1 MKFDEID
8 STTLDKESHDEDVDE
23 VAIMSDS
30 EEDEESLHSDNN
42 SNMDNVESD
51 EEREKFMDDERSIMD
66 AIEEEVENSRP
77 EDNNDQVT
85 EKINGDTS
93 KMMDGKTGS
102 ADSNIPSTTLQEEV
116 PTIDLEESD
125 PEEEE
130 QVDEEVEESDQED
143 DQEEE
148 KNHKPQTKDEVDYSS
163 ELKIKKETS
172 DKGNDEE
179 FLEKNHLKNNS
190 SQINDKKE
198 KDSKPVKEEEVK
210 PTDPKAPI
218 VIENSLRLVYDTL
231 KILSKKFNFIVSA
244 RRTIYRR
251 EELTLLE
258 VYDPMAEKSHD
269 YFSSFHLIVFEREG
283 NLVLKIFYQQRKLVN
298 ETRLSKN
305 VDPTILNEILM
316 EYLKEISPGT
326 KKTCKGAFDETMEN
340 VGFIDYKS
348 VLIEGNAS
356 NVVYRSRKCK
366 TVIDKGIICDACK
379 TLLETYLCKNG
390 LKIKDKR
397 KDSTAN
403 KSMLVTSSG
412 EALLQED
419 NNMTE
424 ASIESLQHKL
434 QGERMGMTFKDF
446 LVEAILESDDKR
458 AKLSDIYERIYR
470 KYPHLERRKQ
480 FENSLRHNLSILK
493 GKVFKQVGEVENVGK
508 GGYWS
513 LMPGYVHQPQ
523 PRPVH
528 KQRVSLLKPVMTE
541 ARQAPLPN
549 SLINTV
555 SLNQVS
561 PDPRARVRVR
571 MDQAEEIDRN
581 IRARLDA
588 ERSTPGGVNVMNIR
602 QHQIPPQQFIVQPR
616 RSSNLPPSYAKEGL
630 NSQIFS
636 SPSNF
641 VSKTTPSSFSRPNAQ
656 YVALPSQAVVNQ
668 SAWKSNPPKYLLVP
682 KNEQGTKS
690 TGGMSFLT
698 QQSPNSTLNASSKV
712 VLNHRQG
719 SAKTIQ
725 LQNPTRKVF
734 VDDGKLI
741 LQNNMTFP
749 SKNPTSNVGQVKPS
763 DSLSNFGTTVMIKT
777 VPRTLK

>member
-1 MKFDEID
+1 MKFDDID
-8 STTLDKESHDEDVDE
+8 STSLDEDHHNEDVEE

-42 SNMDNVESD
+42 SNMDNEESD
-51 EEREKFMDDERSIMD
+51 EEREKLLDEERSIMD
-66 AIEEEVENSRP
+66 AIEEEVENNLP
-77 EDNNDQVT
+77 EDKNDQVT
-85 EKINGDTS
+85 EKIKGDTS
-93 KMMDGKTGS
+93 MMIDSKTGS
-102 ADSNIPSTTLQEEV
+102 VDSNITLEEEV

-125 PEEEE
+125 PEEEEE

-148 KNHKPQTKDEVDYSS
+148 KNQKPQDKEEVNHSS
-163 ELKIKKETS
+163 EPKIKKERS
-172 DKGNDEE
+172 DNGNDEE
-179 FLEKNHLKNNS
+179 ILEKIQLKDNS
-190 SQINDKKE
+190 AQVNDTKE
-198 KDSKPVKEEEVK
+198 KDPEPFEEEEVK

-218 VIENSLRLVYDTL
+218 LIENSLRLVYDTL

-340 VGFIDYKS
+340 VGFVDYKS
-348 VLIEGNAS
+348 VLIEGNAT

-403 KSMLVTSSG
+403 KSMLVTNSG

-446 LVEAILESDDKR
+446 IVEAILESEDKR

-470 KYPHLERRKQ
+470 KYPHLEGRKQ
-480 FENSLRHNLSILK
+480 FENSLRHNLSLLK
-493 GKVFKQVGEVENVGK
+493 GKVFKQVDEVEKVGK

-528 KQRVSLLKPVMTE
+528 KQRVSLLKPIMTE
-541 ARQAPLPN
+541 AKQVPLPN
-549 SLINTV
+549 SLNNIV

-561 PDPRARVRVR
+561 QDPRARVRVR
-571 MDQAEEIDRN
+571 MDKAEEIDRN

-602 QHQIPPQQFIVQPR
+602 QPQQFIVQPR

-636 SPSNF
+636 SPSTF
-641 VSKTTPSSFSRPNAQ
+641 ISKTTPSSISRPNAQ
-656 YVALPSQAVVNQ
+656 YVAIPPQAVVNQ
-668 SAWKSNPPKYLLVP
+668 SAWKNNPPKYLLVP
-682 KNEQGTKS
+682 KKEQGTNS

-698 QQSPNSTLNASSKV
+698 QQSPNSTLNPSGKV

-719 SAKTIQ
+719 SAQTIQ

-734 VDDGKLI
+734 VNDGKLI
-741 LQNNMTFP
+741 LQDNMTFP
-749 SKNPTSNVGQVKPS
+749 SKNVTNIGQVKQVQPS
-763 DSLSNFGTTVMIKT
+763 ASLANFGTTVMIRT